1 MVLVGGYSSQ
11 IHVYILEESQ
21 LKFKFS
27 LLGHFNS
34 IKALA
39 VSSSLSGQV
48 KYLASASQDQ
58 NIRIWKICPLE
69 NPD

>member
-1 MVLVGGYSSQ
+1 VGGHVMVLVGGYSSQ

-39 VSSSLSGQV
+39 VSS
-48 KYLASASQDQ
+48 
-58 NIRIWKICPLE
+58 PL
-69 NPD
+69 